1 MVPEKG
7 KPKGKQVSLLD
18 APEDKPD
25 SIDSLVAR
33 AFDSDPKVRLKVAQ
47 ELGKIDDPRSVFAL
61 IELSSDKEEAVKEA
75 AQHSLG
81 SFKEDAET
89 IVSLEKMLQERK
101 EQKSQPVPSA
111 SSSQAVSQQMAPS
124 IEKLFS
130 HYEPKKREL
139 VKRKLFPSL
148 QKFFGFSKQDWD
160 PLREL
165 DKISSASHA
174 SEQEETEELPIRPPV
189 IPKEHIPTENAP
201 NFPFGQKKEK
211 ESAPQPQDRVELD
224 DDHEIVSSS
233 DRAEEE
239 FDGEQPSAEEMAHKE
254 ELSANRLYSLAY
266 KIATTPGMG
275 KGELKR
281 EQNRLLSSFKRDL
294 GLAFKMAEERA
305 KEEGYASFTNLKPG
319 MKNLSFQEMQIVSIS
334 DTGFGAKKKHFAKV
348 KLSDGH
354 REVCV
359 LIPSERAH
367 GINQQDHLALKGVSV
382 DFLVETNEIVLLVKN
397 KSKIIVVK

>member
-7 KPKGKQVSLLD
+7 KPKGKQISLLD

-25 SIDSLVAR
+25 SIDSLVAK

-75 AQHSLG
+75 AQRSLG
-81 SFKEDAET
+81 SFKGEEEA
-89 IVSLEKMLQERK
+89 IVSLEKLLAERK
-101 EQKSQPVPSA
+101 EQKAQP
-111 SSSQAVSQQMAPS
+111 SSPTTVTPAVSQRMAPS
-124 IEKLFS
+124 IERLFS
-130 HYEPKKREL
+130 HYEPNKRES
-139 VKRKLFPSL
+139 VKRRLLPSL
-148 QKFFGFSKQDWD
+148 QKLFGFSKQDLD

-165 DKISSASHA
+165 DKISSASRT
-174 SEQEETEELPIRPPV
+174 SEPEETEELPIRPPV
-189 IPKEHIPTENAP
+189 AKERIPTENAP

-211 ESAPQPQDRVELD
+211 ETAPQPQDRVELD
-224 DDHEIVSSS
+224 DDHEMVSAPG
-233 DRAEEE
+233 RADEE
-239 FDGEQPSAEEMAHKE
+239 FDDEQPSAEEMAHKE

-281 EQNRLLSSFKRDL
+281 EQNRMLASFKRDI
-294 GLAFKMAEERA
+294 GMAFKMAEERA
-305 KEEGYASFTNLKPG
+305 KEEGYASFSNLKPG

-334 DTGFGAKKKHFAKV
+334 DTGYGSKKKHFAKV

-354 REVCV
+354 REVPV

-367 GINQQDHLALKGVSV
+367 GINQIDHLALKGVSV

-397 KSKIIVVK
+397 KSRVIVVK

>member
-7 KPKGKQVSLLD
+7 KAKGKQISLLD

-47 ELGKIDDPRSVFAL
+47 DLGRIDDPRSVFAL

-75 AQHSLG
+75 AQRSLG
-81 SFKEDAET
+81 SFKGEEEA
-89 IVSLEKMLQERK
+89 IVSLEKLLTERK
-101 EQKSQPVPSA
+101 EQKAQPSSSSA
-111 SSSQAVSQQMAPS
+111 SAPAVSQRMAPS
-124 IEKLFS
+124 IERLFS
-130 HYEPKKREL
+130 HYEPNKRES
-139 VKRKLFPSL
+139 VKRRLLPSL
-148 QKFFGFSKQDWD
+148 QKLFGFSKQDLD

-165 DKISSASHA
+165 DKISSASR
-174 SEQEETEELPIRPPV
+174 SPTQEETEELPARPPAAKER
-189 IPKEHIPTENAP
+189 IPVENAP

-211 ESAPQPQDRVELD
+211 ETVPHPQDLVELD
-224 DDHEIVSSS
+224 DDHEMVSSS
-233 DRAEEE
+233 QKEEEE
-239 FDGEQPSAEEMAHKE
+239 FEDEQPSAEEIAHKE

-281 EQNRLLSSFKRDL
+281 EQNRLLASFKRDI
-294 GLAFKMAEERA
+294 GMAFKMAEERA
-305 KEEGYASFTNLKPG
+305 KEEGYASFNNLKPG

-334 DTGFGAKKKHFAKV
+334 DTGFGARKKHFAKI

-354 REVCV
+354 REVSV
-359 LIPSERAH
+359 LIPSERAQ
-367 GINQQDHLALKGVSV
+367 GINQQDRLALKGVSV
-382 DFLVETNEIVLLVKN
+382 DFLVETNEIVLLAKN
-397 KSKIIVVK
+397 KSRVIVLK